1 MPFYSFRDIVCC
13 FQIQVSRSH
22 FQRRGESDDESSKLS
37 PISSRT
43 ESSKSSDSSSSESS
57 SSSSSES
64 ASSESESSSDSE
76 AENEG
81 EDETEEEKRRKRR
94 LLDLVDME
102 DLEALHK
109 LRYKYCHH
117 TCSAGFISAMQQNY
131 TEMSLKV

>member
-1 MPFYSFRDIVCC
+1 L
-13 FQIQVSRSH
+13 H
-22 FQRRGESDDESSKLS
+22 FQRHGESDDESSKLS

-43 ESSKSSDSSSSESS
+43 ESSSSSDSSSSES

-81 EDETEEEKRRKRR
+81 EDRTEDEKRRKSR
-94 LLDLVDME
+94 LLELVDVE

-109 LRYKYCHH
+109 LRYKYCYLH
-117 TCSAGFISAMQQNY
+117 
-131 TEMSLKV
+131 LKCQPLKCH